1 MSELEILKAIRLLVG
16 DIKPIGET
24 NKDNQSFENLKK
36 LCYIVNELVSDID
49 DVSYNNQGRQE
60 FSMKRTGEFASNF
73 LTKDLGIK

>member
-36 LCYIVNELVSDID
+36 LCYIVDELVTDID
-49 DVSYNNQGRQE
+49 DVSYNNQDRQE
-60 FSMKRTGEFASNF
+60 FSMKRSGEFASNF